1 MTVQCVQTKN
11 YNIGVS
17 KNTDK
22 TTTHIGV
29 TNMDI
34 VYIIRRFQAQIR
46 NKKMKNKYKNISAFT
61 LAEVLITI
69 VIISLLALITLP
81 ILKGGVDSKVTD
93 SQKKTFEQ
101 KLKENF
107 HAMQSAGALSE
118 GYDLTEDF
126 INAMKKY
133 MNISKSCKSN
143 KLSECFAEKVITEE
157 KEVKYNTKQMS
168 TSKDISAGFT
178 EESDLG
184 GVVFA
189 DGTTAIIAHDPDCYI
204 KDKYDSS
211 IDATACIAMIYDVN
225 GKNAPNIMGV
235 DVFELNV
242 NSFGLSFEIIGD
254 VVGSSTFGCPDGN
267 CWQGA
272 VNYCASQGGNL
283 PSKTQLQ
290 EIAEKVY
297 ENCTITRNNG
307 EDYKNYDCSSVSLNN
322 IPLWRKITGGSSSAW
337 LWSGVPAGD
346 YSARAFN
353 ENYSIYG
360 NYGRTHNTIN
370 ALCVK

>member
-1 MTVQCVQTKN
+1 ME
-11 YNIGVS
+11 
-17 KNTDK
+17 
-22 TTTHIGV
+22 
-29 TNMDI
+29 
-34 VYIIRRFQAQIR
+34 
-46 NKKMKNKYKNISAFT
+46 NKYKNISAFT

-107 HAMQSAGALSE
+107 HAMQSAGALSD
-118 GYDLTEDF
+118 GYDSTEDF

-133 MNISKSCKSN
+133 MNINKSCKSN

-211 IDATACIAMIYDVN
+211 IDATACIAMIYDIN
-225 GKNAPNIMGV
+225 GKNAPNILGV
-235 DVFELNV
+235 DVHKLNI
-242 NSFGLSFEIIGD
+242 NPFGLSFEIIGD
-254 VVGSSTFGCPDGN
+254 KFYDNTKAPGTNDYWLGAKQACEKIGGRLPTPEEAEEITAKVYPDAQCSTVSTKNGRI
-267 CWQGA
+267 WY
-272 VNYCASQGGNL
+272 NYCNKS
-283 PSKTQLQ
+283 
-290 EIAEKVY
+290 IVEKKELY
-297 ENCTITRNNG
+297 KFTRNQNNTVG
-307 EDYKNYDCSSVSLNN
+307 TWTSTEGFFRTYWENQSDYNN
-322 IPLWRKITGGSSSAW
+322 DPNWR
-337 LWSGVPAGD
+337 
-346 YSARAFN
+346 Y
-353 ENYSIYG
+353 
-360 NYGRTHNTIN
+360 THGTKFM
-370 ALCVK
+370 CVR